1 VSRPLSHYALGVF
14 GWLATTGTLA
24 ESVAAIAVAM
34 VLRRARAVALLL
46 QRQARQAAK
55 RRNPTNCRARRS
67 GLGTWQMLMVLRRT
81 WPVRSSSTKWPQM
94 VRRIS
99 EPSLPVPVACR
110 FKALRVARLR
120 TVVELGRPAEP
131 LAQPRTVSPAHA
143 RGLPGRPLPPALRL
157 LGEPWVAIRLFVL
170 EVGHGSRGSV
180 RPPPMSSIRSR

>member
-1 VSRPLSHYALGVF
+1 
-14 GWLATTGTLA
+14 
-24 ESVAAIAVAM
+24 
-34 VLRRARAVALLL
+34 
-46 QRQARQAAK
+46 
-55 RRNPTNCRARRS
+55 
-67 GLGTWQMLMVLRRT
+67 
-81 WPVRSSSTKWPQM
+81 VRSSSTKWPQM